1 MAAGRAAREV
11 CQALSGFQEEF
22 RSKRSDRSRGPGK
35 ATMALAWG
43 DGCGGGGAEGS
54 ERHHEKN
61 RLVINH
67 LFCDKNPP
75 GCQAKL
81 CV

>member
-1 MAAGRAAREV
+1 MAAGGPARSVSSSLWLPGRVQIKEIR
-11 CQALSGFQEEF
+11 QEP
-22 RSKRSDRSRGPGK
+22 GPGE